1 MLNIFSYIRNKK
13 KINIM
18 LNKTKHKY
26 KCNGEKIIRGG
37 KEKNYENYIIDK
49 KKGNSISTSSNS
61 TSSNSP
67 PKNLPPKN
75 SPSSNSPPKNLPPKN
90 SHLSNSH
97 SSNSPSRD
105 SPSRIS
111 PSRVS
116 PSRVSPSR
124 ISPSRVSPP
133 NFLDNK
139 IREYCQSI
147 TPNQIKD
154 IYNTLLANGLNLKKG
169 GKNTPTKRYKKK

>member
-1 MLNIFSYIRNKK
+1 
-13 KINIM
+13 M

-26 KCNGEKIIRGG
+26 KCNGGKIIRGG
-37 KEKNYENYIIDK
+37 KEKNDENYIIDK

-75 SPSSNSPPKNLPPKN
+75 S
-90 SHLSNSH
+90 HLSNSH
-97 SSNSPSRD
+97 SRILNSSNSSSSD
-105 SPSRIS
+105 SPPKNSTPSDS

-116 PSRVSPSR
+116 PSRDSP
-124 ISPSRVSPP
+124 PRVSPP
-133 NFLDNK
+133 NFLDKK
-139 IREYCQSI
+139 IREYCPSI

-154 IYNTLLANGLNLKKG
+154 IYDTLLANGLNLKKG
-169 GKNTPTKRYKKK
+169 GKNTQTKKYKKK

>member
-61 TSSNSP
+61 T
-67 PKNLPPKN
+67 
-75 SPSSNSPPKNLPPKN
+75 SSNSPPKNLPPKN